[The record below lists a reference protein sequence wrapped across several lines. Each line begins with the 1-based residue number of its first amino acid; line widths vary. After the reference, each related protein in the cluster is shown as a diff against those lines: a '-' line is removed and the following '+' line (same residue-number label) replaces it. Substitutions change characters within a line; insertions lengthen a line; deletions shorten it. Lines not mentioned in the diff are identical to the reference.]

1 MIRKQ
6 AREEAFILVFEK
18 EFNSNETDEIL
29 ETAKEVRDL
38 EPDEYIN
45 KVFPGVYEHIEEIDG
60 LISENSVG
68 WNIKRISKTALCILR
83 LAIYEMKYFDEIEKS
98 ARERNIP
105 VMEKEGLEFLIQTF
119 EEYQCHRCLEIGS
132 AIGYSA
138 MMMVSNI
145 NDFVVETIELDE
157 NRYQEALKNIHEQQL
172 ENQIEIHHED
182 ALTIPLDDLKY
193 QEFDCLFIDA
203 AKAQYQKFFEKYM
216 PLVKEKGICIVD
228 NLDFHGMIFDID
240 HIKNRNTKQ
249 LVKKIKRFKDWIFN
263 HDEYQVTYYGV
274 GDGICVIKR
283 K

>member
-1 MIRKQ
+1 
-6 AREEAFILVFEK
+6 
-18 EFNSNETDEIL
+18 
-29 ETAKEVRDL
+29 
-38 EPDEYIN
+38 
-45 KVFPGVYEHIEEIDG
+45 
-60 LISENSVG
+60 
-68 WNIKRISKTALCILR
+68 
-83 LAIYEMKYFDEIEKS
+83 MKYFDEIEKS

-119 EEYQCHRCLEIGS
+119 NEHQCHRCLEIGS

-145 NDFVVETIELDE
+145 DDFVVETIELDDA
-157 NRYQEALKNIHEQQL
+157 RYLEAIQIDKKQVEPIQNIKEQQL
-172 ENQIEIHHED
+172 EDQIEIHHDD
-182 ALTIPLDDLKY
+182 ALTFDINDLKY

-216 PLVKEKGICIVD
+216 PLVQKNGICIVD

-263 HDEYQVTYYGV
+263 HEEYQVTYYGV